1 MSDSDTVENKFT
13 QRLNKNSNKKKKKK
27 ERLISGQGPVAQIMI
42 YVLQTIVDCLK
53 YLYNNFVD
61 ILTDCFSW
69 VQEQFFSDFKGFLAG
84 KLKENNGIHFE
95 YTFFRYFITLMLPP
109 MGVFLSRGISAWFN
123 ILICGLL
130 CFIKYFPGLIY
141 ALIIMQNAPHSERY
155 KKMKRDKLA
164 KKHPPKNKDNLE
176 ISYTP
181 VLVFIGAVLIS
192 GFAVYMSVKSNPFQK
207 VIGDPLEMAKN
218 MYNNYSQN
226 YSVKNTMQKEV
237 RDKIKGDIKNKIMT
251 QLK

>member
-1 MSDSDTVENKFT
+1 MVETSKDKFLN
-13 QRLNKNSNKKKKKK
+13 RLNKNQKQKKKQK
-27 ERLISGQGPVAQIMI
+27 ERLISGNGPVAQVMI
-42 YVLQTIVDCLK
+42 YFIQVIIIGSLK
-53 YLYNNFVD
+53 FLYNHFVTV
-61 ILTDCFSW
+61 LTDCFNW

-109 MGVFLSRGISAWFN
+109 MGVFLSRGISSWFN
-123 ILICGLL
+123 IIICGLL

-141 ALIIMQNAPHSERY
+141 ALVIIQNAPYSERY
-155 KKMKRDKLA
+155 KKMKREKLA
-164 KKHPPKNKDNLE
+164 KKHPKKQTNDLE

-181 VLVFIGAVLIS
+181 LLVFIGAILIS
-192 GFAVYMSVKSNPFQK
+192 SLAVYISIKSNPFQK

-226 YSVKNTMQKEV
+226 YSIKNTVSKEV
-237 RDKIKGDIKNKIMT
+237 RDKIHGDIKNKIMN